1 MYSCCS
7 LGGVAM
13 VSLSDLTLE
22 DSIPT
27 GALWSL
33 ASAMLY
39 AFYLVM
45 VRRRVGHEERM
56 DIPMFFGEWYTVCLL
71 FPPPPSH
78 PPTEPFYEF
87 HFRWVSVFSAFLVFF
102 QGLGERSCWSV
113 ALYSF
118 CVGWRGVCVQ
128 GDTVAIIKYWQNP
141 YEITSFNIKSSIA
154 ASFWERLNLS
164 VSLPTG

>member
-1 MYSCCS
+1 MRSCCS

-56 DIPMFFGEWYTVCLL
+56 DIPMFFGE
-71 FPPPPSH
+71 
-78 PPTEPFYEF
+78 
-87 HFRWVSVFSAFLVFF
+87 
-102 QGLGERSCWSV
+102 
-113 ALYSF
+113 
-118 CVGWRGVCVQ
+118 
-128 GDTVAIIKYWQNP
+128 
-141 YEITSFNIKSSIA
+141 
-154 ASFWERLNLS
+154 
-164 VSLPTG
+164 

>member
-1 MYSCCS
+1 MGHVLFSLGEILVKKKKRGPKPCGQSCFCCLKFLSVMYSCCS

-56 DIPMFFGEWYTVCLL
+56 DIPMFFGE
-71 FPPPPSH
+71 
-78 PPTEPFYEF
+78 
-87 HFRWVSVFSAFLVFF
+87 
-102 QGLGERSCWSV
+102 
-113 ALYSF
+113 
-118 CVGWRGVCVQ
+118 
-128 GDTVAIIKYWQNP
+128 
-141 YEITSFNIKSSIA
+141 
-154 ASFWERLNLS
+154 
-164 VSLPTG
+164 